1 MAATSNPIT
10 GAWSP
15 GQVIPGASVE
25 PAPKVFAQPVVF
37 QKGFA
42 TGVTGSSPPV
52 ITTPGT
58 VASAGTVTN
67 STGFDCM
74 VYLSATTGIQKI
86 VYPGLAGGTVAG
98 TTPAAQTA
106 GLYVANNQPVAVT
119 YTGTLTWTWIPV

>member
-1 MAATSNPIT
+1 VAATPNPIT
-10 GAWSP
+10 SAWSP
-15 GQVIPGASVE
+15 GQNPPGVHVE
-25 PAPKVFAQPVVF
+25 PVPTVFTQPVVF

-42 TGVTGSSPPV
+42 TGVNGSSAPV
-52 ITTPGT
+52 ITAPGT

-86 VYPGLAGGTVAG
+86 VYPGVSGGTVAG
-98 TTPAAQTA
+98 TTPAAQTTD
-106 GLYVANNQPVAVT
+106 LYVANNQPIAVT